1 MANASQS
8 VAHGNVY
15 HAPISQLRQADG
27 LRPLTTSVWSPRQ
40 CRPSCVNCGGSN
52 RKPLQPWSS
61 HAHQA
66 PTAATCALFARSL
79 VVYVRRCSRLL
90 GPFGFELFARDV
102 DAVHKEM
109 TSDGAFA
116 PQTPPTDF
124 DLSGIGSGLC
134 RSFAAKGPG
143 NVWVLITTML
153 SVPPPRALPITHHF
167 VGPVVTMP
175 IAALNRAVAVEFY
188 AGVLGIPIR
197 FDGSVRDRDVNRIM
211 GAGDDWQMHIT
222 VFFIEDGQLVEHHF
236 HTPGDLMETPVN
248 PGSLLNGPAIYT
260 FTVTD
265 IDAIVAAARDRQIQ
279 VRGPIVL
286 DAFPYSRRRVA
297 CLDGPNHELVEI
309 VAAELG

>member
-1 MANASQS
+1 MPVNRLLMATSTTPDLAAAASGWTKAAHYERV
-8 VAHGNVY
+8 VAEAVSPELCQLWGIQPETSIAMVVTR
-15 HAPISQLRQADG
+15 APGTDSGYLRLVRAE
-27 LRPLTTSVWSPRQ
+27 PRG
-40 CRPSCVNCGGSN
+40 V
-52 RKPLQPWSS
+52 RKKMLE
-61 HAHQA
+61 
-66 PTAATCALFARSL
+66 T
-79 VVYVRRCSRLL
+79 L

-109 TSDGAFA
+109 TSDGAFV

-297 CLDGPNHELVEI
+297 CLDGPNHEIVEI